1 VRAGNAKRMTVA
13 DHGDGV
19 RPETIARVF
28 VRPLGSVLPLGF
40 MVFGLGSVLTATFSL
55 GWLASG
61 EGRHVFLLLLVF
73 VVPVQAVAAVF
84 AFLARDTAGGTAM
97 AVFAATWGALSVT
110 SLSLA
115 PGETSSAIGVF
126 LLADGVLILIL
137 AVAALAG
144 NPAFSV
150 VLGIACARFVVNGLY
165 ELTGGSGYER
175 VAGWIGLLL
184 AVVAGYAG
192 LGFLLEDV
200 RHEPVLPFIRTG
212 RARAALDA
220 DLIDHLRRL
229 ESEPG
234 VRTRL

>member
-1 VRAGNAKRMTVA
+1 MTVA
-13 DHGDGV
+13 DHGDGI

-40 MVFGLGSVLTATFSL
+40 MVFGLGSVLTAAFSL
-55 GWLASG
+55 GWVAPA
-61 EGRHVFLLLLVF
+61 EGRQVFLLLLAF

-97 AVFAATWGALSVT
+97 AVFAATWGALSIA
-110 SLSLA
+110 SLSLQ
-115 PGETSSAIGVF
+115 PGQTSSAVGVF
-126 LLADGVLILIL
+126 LLADGGLIVIL
-137 AVAALAG
+137 AAAALAG

-150 VLGIACARFVVNGLY
+150 VLGIACARFVTNGLY
-165 ELTGGSGYER
+165 EITGSTGYER
-175 VAGWIGLLL
+175 VAGWIGLGL
-184 AVVAGYAG
+184 ACVAGYAG
-192 LGFLLEDV
+192 LAFLLEDV
-200 RHEPVLPFIRTG
+200 HHEPVLPFIRTG
-212 RARAALDA
+212 KARAALDD